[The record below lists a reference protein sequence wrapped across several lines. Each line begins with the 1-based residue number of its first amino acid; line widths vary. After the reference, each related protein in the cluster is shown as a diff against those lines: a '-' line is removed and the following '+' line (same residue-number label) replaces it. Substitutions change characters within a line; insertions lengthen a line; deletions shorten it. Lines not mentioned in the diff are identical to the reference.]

1 MLSVVVSSFCLFTFF
16 LWLAN
21 LPLNFSEHAE
31 ADCFFCFTALMG
43 EIRDFFIK
51 TLDDSEG
58 GIKQM
63 MARLSNMVKEKDKEI
78 FDVLKEQELY
88 PQYYSFRLVL
98 RFFFW

>member
-1 MLSVVVSSFCLFTFF
+1 
-16 LWLAN
+16 
-21 LPLNFSEHAE
+21 
-31 ADCFFCFTALMG
+31 MG

-98 RFFFW
+98 RFFF